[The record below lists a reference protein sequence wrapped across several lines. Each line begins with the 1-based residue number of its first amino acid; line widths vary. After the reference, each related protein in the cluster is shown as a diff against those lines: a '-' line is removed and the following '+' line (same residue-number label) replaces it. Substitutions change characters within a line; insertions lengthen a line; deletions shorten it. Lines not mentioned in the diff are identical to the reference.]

1 MAGDQQ
7 NGSKHEQYTEND
19 LAGGENASTS
29 ADQSEN
35 GYNAE
40 LEQRIQEAVNQA
52 LAEQRDSVLRAHAEV
67 QNMRRRCEADV
78 EKAHKFAL
86 EKFAAALLPVMDN
99 LERALA
105 AVPDSAAEQVKS
117 LSEGVE
123 LTLKS
128 FLETL
133 AKFNVIQLNPLGE
146 PFDPQM
152 HQAITMVNNPNV
164 VPNTVIE
171 VMQKG
176 YSLHGRV
183 IRPAMVVVAKG
194 G

>member
-7 NGSKHEQYTEND
+7 NGSKHEQYTGND
-19 LAGGENASTS
+19 ITDGQNEAAS
-29 ADQSEN
+29 AEQPDN
-35 GYNAE
+35 GFGAE
-40 LEQRIQEAVNQA
+40 IEKRIQEAVNQA

-86 EKFAAALLPVMDN
+86 EKFAAALLPIMDN

-105 AVPDSAAEQVKS
+105 AVPDGASDQVRG

-133 AKFNVIQLNPLGE
+133 GKFNVVQLNPLGE
-146 PFDPQM
+146 PFDPQV

-164 VPNTVIE
+164 VPNTVID

-176 YSLHGRV
+176 YSLNGRV